1 MGLLAM
7 NTIDMSQGL
16 FFKVHCDVQVNCSIV
31 RFILAAAVWS
41 KIAASSLHRWGM
53 EMYIRGA

>member
-7 NTIDMSQGL
+7 NTTDMTQGL
-16 FFKVHCDVQVNCSIV
+16 FFKVRCDVQVNCSIV

-41 KIAASSLHRWGM
+41 KIAASSLHR
-53 EMYIRGA
+53 